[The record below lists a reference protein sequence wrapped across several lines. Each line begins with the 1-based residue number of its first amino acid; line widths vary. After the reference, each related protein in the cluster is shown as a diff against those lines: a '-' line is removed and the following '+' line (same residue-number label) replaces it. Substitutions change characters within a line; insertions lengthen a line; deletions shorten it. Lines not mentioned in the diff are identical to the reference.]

1 MNGMTDP
8 KAAGQDTMQSEP
20 GGQDNRLILDP
31 SMKEWSDTIGSWKDG
46 ETYDMTIT
54 GPEGTMTAKARQ
66 ISPGNFEITPGEP
79 EGAQESGD
87 APAEE
92 SAEGGT
98 PSAGGSQYPNPAVAG
113 MMEKP

>member
-1 MNGMTDP
+1 MTDP

-20 GGQDNRLILDP
+20 GGQDNRLTLDP
-31 SMKEWSDTIGSWKDG
+31 SVKEWADTIGAWKDG
-46 ETYDMTIT
+46 EVYDLTIT

-87 APAEE
+87 APVEETGE
-92 SAEGGT
+92 SA
-98 PSAGGSQYPNPAVAG
+98 GSSYPNPAVAG